1 MQDRDPSSPR
11 PSPRYIIFPVIK
23 ETPSQCIVAEQQAKP
38 DTSQEETKQ
47 KEEFLKELSTLQGDL
62 KKQLEENEKLLNEK
76 NRLAD
81 TLKNFQEKLMN
92 TEREKKHFQ
101 LHYQKQLLHIQ
112 NELKEKQQS
121 LNETIDLL
129 KKTQEELDYA
139 RKDANSINESY
150 ILEQKAHHDTCE
162 ELKAFSQEW
171 ADQFKQQADYFGNKL
186 LQATNEIER
195 LRNAIKFSINNKTYS
210 NVVKDGLFK
219 DNKTSADEKNKSHPP
234 VKKL

>member
-92 TEREKKHFQ
+92 TEREKKT
-101 LHYQKQLLHIQ
+101 LSTTLSK
-112 NELKEKQQS
+112 
-121 LNETIDLL
+121 TI
-129 KKTQEELDYA
+129 T
-139 RKDANSINESY
+139 
-150 ILEQKAHHDTCE
+150 AHS
-162 ELKAFSQEW
+162 KR
-171 ADQFKQQADYFGNKL
+171 
-186 LQATNEIER
+186 IER
-195 LRNAIKFSINNKTYS
+195 KTT
-210 NVVKDGLFK
+210 V
-219 DNKTSADEKNKSHPP
+219 PQ
-234 VKKL
+234 